1 MYADLFPGADGLQ
14 FQERAFMAMD
24 VLLTGMLLGGG
35 ADGLH
40 KLVSIFT
47 NFMDSTAQ
55 QAKKRGDA

>member
-1 MYADLFPGADGLQ
+1 
-14 FQERAFMAMD
+14 MAMD

-55 QAKKRGDA
+55 QAKRRGEA